1 MPARRGA
8 GPSSP
13 RAASPPGPPF
23 ARSPCPRE
31 PIQPGPSGVC
41 LCPARVCHLFLGARP
56 PRHWP
61 FPSVTPGCA
70 LLHLRLLSWPVAQ
83 DEAPSLAPRIP
94 RSPPPSL
101 RAVTDTSQ
109 RQDGPRVRSRGPWHP
124 LVIDRRSCFSVF
136 APFPVGPS
144 LACPISP
151 GSPGRVAWSGPS
163 ATLSP
168 DPAWTGGHLAAPI
181 FRHLFKTSWFGFLR
195 PEHLKACLFCHRHE

>member
-94 RSPPPSL
+94 RSPPPISQSRDRHVAASG
-101 RAVTDTSQ
+101 RAPCALQGPLAPTRHRPTVVFLCICPVSRRTVPRLPHQ
-109 RQDGPRVRSRGPWHP
+109 PRVPRACRLERP
-124 LVIDRRSCFSVF
+124 LC
-136 APFPVGPS
+136 
-144 LACPISP
+144 
-151 GSPGRVAWSGPS
+151 
-163 ATLSP
+163 
-168 DPAWTGGHLAAPI
+168 HLV
-181 FRHLFKTSWFGFLR
+181 T
-195 PEHLKACLFCHRHE
+195 